1 MTEEDLLHVTKH
13 LEEVELPKM
22 TPNLRSYLHNV
33 IEQTFSLEQYCE
45 TKLLYIVYRALMDSS
60 YDELTYNAI
69 NRNKVFNLKK
79 NSQKE

>member
-45 TKLLYIVYRALMDSS
+45 TKLLYVVYRALMDSS

-69 NRNKVFNLKK
+69 TGTKYSSLKK
-79 NSQKE
+79 KSQKE